1 MTHECTCVCVCV
13 CVCIYIYIYIYIKL
27 TSYMLYI
34 VVVGTYLC
42 CGKFGTY
49 DGSRG
54 IDTTEH

>member
-1 MTHECTCVCVCV
+1 MNVRVCVCVCV
-13 CVCIYIYIYIYIKL
+13 CVYIYIYIYIKL